1 MDPSPEVLGG
11 LLVAAAGG
19 FLYFTRARAPEQSY
33 HVETSIGRFLH
44 DLEEGI
50 CPKCESV
57 HPEAATNTGDN
68 GFWTSFTCPDCGYT
82 MKAHIRHCEDDE

>member
-19 FLYFTRARAPEQSY
+19 FLYLTRARAPETLHS
-33 HVETSIGRFLH
+33 ETSIGRLLH
-44 DLEEGI
+44 DLEGGI

-57 HPEAATNTGDN
+57 HPEAATNTGDH
-68 GFWTSFTCPDCGYT
+68 GFWTSFTCPECGYT
-82 MKAHIRHCEDDE
+82 MKAHIRHCEDEE